1 MAFVHD
7 SESIA
12 RLEVGNTRDAHRQDI
27 QDTITQTTLAEVRDY
42 ENSPTNPLRQ
52 WGRSMTTEAFE
63 TKLKR
68 ILPSFCK
75 IFPHP
80 TDVTKHC
87 LYLILPGGEQEFL
100 TAWENPIMP
109 EFAVCYE
116 HWEDVPDMSVGTS
129 DATAI
134 SRADLPPYEWNAE
147 TGEFDFDT
155 THQPLAGMKRVR
167 TVGGVA
173 LKGWRA
179 ALMSLVALLVIT
191 PTQAELTFGSC
202 DRKEWAHIMGKQK
215 NPTPWCS

>member
-1 MAFVHD
+1 V
-7 SESIA
+7 
-12 RLEVGNTRDAHRQDI
+12 
-27 QDTITQTTLAEVRDY
+27 
-42 ENSPTNPLRQ
+42 
-52 WGRSMTTEAFE
+52 AFE

-68 ILPSFCK
+68 ILPAFCK

-87 LYLILPGGEQEFL
+87 LYLIMPGGEQEFL

-116 HWEDVPDMSVGTS
+116 YYEDVPDMTVGTN
-129 DATAI
+129 DKNGIT
-134 SRADLPPYEWNAE
+134 RADLPPYEWDAE
-147 TGEFDFDT
+147 EGGYKFDT

-179 ALMSLVALLVIT
+179 ALMSMVALLVIT
-191 PTQAELTFGSC
+191 PTQAEVTFGAC